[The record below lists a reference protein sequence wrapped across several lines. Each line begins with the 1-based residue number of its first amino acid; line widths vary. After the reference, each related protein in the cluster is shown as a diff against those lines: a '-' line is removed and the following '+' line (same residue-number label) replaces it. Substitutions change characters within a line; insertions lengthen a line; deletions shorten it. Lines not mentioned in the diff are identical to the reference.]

1 MPYIIRPRRF
11 PRGAVAACSALL
23 VFGAASAQA
32 ATSPAKETSQC
43 KEPTLTQPF
52 LYAGDSNYYVLAP
65 GQTPGNFEGTGW
77 TLSGGASIKQTMLQD
92 GSAGYVLNLPS
103 GSKAVSPTF
112 CVTSEYPTARTLVR
126 DVSGSQGV
134 YLNVSYEGTA
144 TWNKPKNTGQVHG
157 NGNEWTLST
166 PVNLQ
171 PENVTG
177 WQILRLTLVPGGT
190 KSDFQLYN
198 LYIDPYRR

>member
-1 MPYIIRPRRF
+1 MPYIVRPRRF
-11 PRGAVAACSALL
+11 PSGAVAACTALL

-32 ATSPAKETSQC
+32 ASSPAKETSQC
-43 KEPTLTQPF
+43 KEPVLTQPF

-65 GQTPGNFEGTGW
+65 GQTPDNFEGTGW
-77 TLSGGASIKQTMLQD
+77 TLSGGASITTTTLAD
-92 GSAGYVLNLPS
+92 GSTGYVLDLPS
-103 GSKAVSPTF
+103 GSKAVSPSF
-112 CVTSEYPTARTLVR
+112 CVTSLYPTARTLVR

-157 NGNEWTLST
+157 SGTAWTLST

-177 WQILRLTLVPGGT
+177 WQVLRLTLVPGGT